1 MRILVI
7 DTATQA
13 LSVALLEDG
22 QTIGHFHEI
31 VGRGHAEALLP
42 AIAALPGTEPADQA
56 AGNSLPVQDDTEL
69 ALIER
74 PVSVPHPQPAANT
87 VAPVRAA
94 ASVLPSPSADSKADD
109 LAGQPNLV
117 PHRDRVE
124 HFRQLLARQSG

>member
-1 MRILVI
+1 
-7 DTATQA
+7 
-13 LSVALLEDG
+13 
-22 QTIGHFHEI
+22 
-31 VGRGHAEALLP
+31 
-42 AIAALPGTEPADQA
+42 IAALPATEPADLA

-87 VAPVRAA
+87 VTPVRAA
-94 ASVLPSPSADSKADD
+94 ASVPPSPPTDSKADD
-109 LAGQPNLV
+109 LAGQPNLA

>member
-1 MRILVI
+1 MAYHGRVL
-7 DTATQA
+7 AE
-13 LSVALLEDG
+13 LERFLAGDN
-22 QTIGHFHEI
+22 
-31 VGRGHAEALLP
+31 AAAP
-42 AIAALPGTEPADQA
+42 AIAALPSTEPADPT

-87 VAPVRAA
+87 VATFRAA
-94 ASVLPSPSADSKADD
+94 ASVPPSPPADSKADH
-109 LAGQPNLV
+109 LAGQPNLA